1 MATGLLAEP
10 RGVRCCS
17 SASWRKGA
25 SSGPLRR
32 GSRGH
37 RPRDALRLRE
47 RAGPQG
53 LASRGARAE
62 GRLHVDTTP
71 GRASGGAW
79 VPGSRTLARVSSRRQ
94 GSAPSRLLFPAAFAA
109 SLTSLENLLPVRVRC
124 RLAWPVGRK
133 PGPSTFCRA
142 EKHRR
147 ACRCCAAGRASFN
160 VHRDEKR
167 GCGSRWTE
175 RCGARE
181 QRVGVGLNFAE
192 IFTHTTHT
200 GPPATSPVLL
210 SASITIL
217 RLCVAT
223 PRRFR
228 PVPFAFAKQHETN
241 DPRSQKKPSK
251 SCAE

>member
-10 RGVRCCS
+10 RGARCCS

-53 LASRGARAE
+53 AASRGARAE

-109 SLTSLENLLPVRVRC
+109 ALTCLENGLPAACDADWHGQSDESLVLLRFVVLRSTGV
-124 RLAWPVGRK
+124 LADAVP
-133 PGPSTFCRA
+133 PGVLRPMCTATRNA
-142 EKHRR
+142 
-147 ACRCCAAGRASFN
+147 AAGRDGRSDA
-160 VHRDEKR
+160 
-167 GCGSRWTE
+167 
-175 RCGARE
+175 ARE
-181 QRVGVGLNFAE
+181 SSE
-192 IFTHTTHT
+192 
-200 GPPATSPVLL
+200 
-210 SASITIL
+210 SAL
-217 RLCVAT
+217 V
-223 PRRFR
+223 
-228 PVPFAFAKQHETN
+228 
-241 DPRSQKKPSK
+241 
-251 SCAE
+251 